1 MKKLTRVA
9 LVVSVL
15 WLGIGIPAALADGML
30 LPEALSPDY
39 LVVHYHHVTVRIEDG
54 VAVTRVEQEFHNP
67 HDVLVQGRYLF
78 PVPPEAVLSRFQA
91 VVDGRRPR
99 VIRQGGDATNG
110 ALYPIITQRR
120 DPTLLQYADW
130 ETLAFDLSLP
140 PGGSRRM
147 TLEYEELLLPVGG
160 LYRYRYLLSTER
172 YTSQPLQE
180 VSLTVD
186 LRSSSGLST
195 LYSSTH
201 AVTTELLGPGRAR
214 LSWQAADTIPTED
227 FELFFAP
234 TQGGFGGG
242 LLTGQLGGQ
251 DHFLFVFSPEAE
263 PRQSSYLPKDIVF
276 VMDRSGSMAG
286 EKIEQA
292 KRGLHFILDQLGEED
307 RFSIVCFNDQ
317 RSVLDHDLL
326 AVGEQPLRD
335 SHHFVDAMTADGW
348 TDLETALQAGLNI
361 LARSEEREA
370 ARMVVFLTDGLPT
383 AGITDE
389 PLIARL
395 VAEANELLEARLHV
409 FGVGYDVNT
418 HLLDRLAADNDG
430 TVTYV
435 QPGEDLESA
444 LTGFYRRIAHP
455 LLTDVRVEFEG
466 LVTSDLYPQTL
477 PDLFEGS
484 TLLLAGRYEATGQ
497 DVSVRVRGWAGGR
510 ERQMTYT
517 FNLDDMGDRDF
528 VPRLWATRRIGE
540 LLDRVRVRGESEA
553 LVSEIRRLG
562 MAYGLVTPYTTFII
576 EGQAEGAAS
585 AENMSL
591 YGEADLN
598 WATGQ
603 TTIQARVQN
612 QAYQQAE
619 QAYLAVGANVVN
631 SGQRSLAQVGSQN
644 LDLALLQEEAVPQG
658 PITREWIERNIR
670 VDQAVEFGSPE
681 YFELAK
687 DPEARLFLQTGRN
700 VLFAHRGQVI
710 SVQDPADQDHGE
722 DSLQP
727 AENAPATQTGA
738 VQNSPSTSSLLE
750 DIADLLDWLAGLVR

>member
-418 HLLDRLAADNDG
+418 HLLDRLAADNG
-430 TVTYV
+430 GAVTYI

-455 LLTDVRVEFEG
+455 LLTDVEVEFEG
-466 LVTSDLYPQTL
+466 LLTSDLYPQTP

-484 TLLLAGRYEATGQ
+484 TLLLTGRYEATGE
-497 DVSVRVRGWAGGR
+497 DVSVRVRGWAGGEQR
-510 ERQMTYT
+510 EVAYT
-517 FNLDDMGDRDF
+517 FDLDEMGNQDF